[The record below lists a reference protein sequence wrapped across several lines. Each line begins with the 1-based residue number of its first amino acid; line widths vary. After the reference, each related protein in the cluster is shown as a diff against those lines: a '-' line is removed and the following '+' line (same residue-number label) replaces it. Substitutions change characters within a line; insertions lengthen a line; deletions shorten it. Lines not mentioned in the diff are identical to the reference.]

1 MMELAKS
8 RAKAARDVLTRAMA
22 NVPAVVLASR
32 KNTSA
37 KRLFSNA
44 SLGIFAV
51 AVAAVLTCAA
61 PTAAAGPAP
70 AGEGALAVPG
80 AFGVPAAWADEPADG
95 SNAVDVTQLPDSSFI
110 YDTSIT
116 DLSTADTYY
125 DKQTVQVTGEVV
137 GDRID
142 AGDGHHCWIT
152 LASAIDASTVSV
164 YMTNESAAKIDM
176 YGAYGRKGTTLQVR
190 GTFQLACPSHD
201 GVSDLHAQVVSVTEK
216 GKATPDEFK
225 FEAFIPGIITIMI
238 GLVMM
243 AVFYL
248 LRERQR

>member
-1 MMELAKS
+1 MKLAK
-8 RAKAARDVLTRAMA
+8 RTNHLFNGTAKGVI
-22 NVPAVVLASR
+22 VLAAALALAFAAPGG
-32 KNTSA
+32 TSV
-37 KRLFSNA
+37 FS
-44 SLGIFAV
+44 S
-51 AVAAVLTCAA
+51 AAGEAAPAAPAALAA
-61 PTAAAGPAP
+61 PT
-70 AGEGALAVPG
+70 V
-80 AFGVPAAWADEPADG
+80 AWADEPAEGD
-95 SNAVDVTQLPDSSFI
+95 NAVDVTQLPDSSFI

-142 AGDGHHCWIT
+142 AGDGRHCWIT
-152 LASAIDASTVSV
+152 LASASDATTVSV
-164 YMTNESAAKIDM
+164 YMTNESAEKIDT

-190 GTFQLACPSHD
+190 GTFYLACSTHD

-225 FEAFIPGIITIMI
+225 FEAFIPGMVTIMI

>member
-1 MMELAKS
+1 MMKLAKS

-22 NVPAVVLASR
+22 NASASK
-32 KNTSA
+32 KNALA
-37 KRLFSNA
+37 KRLVSNA
-44 SLGIFAV
+44 LLGIFVV

-61 PTAAAGPAP
+61 PTAAAGPTP
-70 AGEGALAVPG
+70 AGEGTLAVPG

-152 LASAIDASTVSV
+152 LASAVDASTVSV

>member
-1 MMELAKS
+1 MMKLAKS

-61 PTAAAGPAP
+61 PTAAAGAAP

-116 DLSTADTYY
+116 DLSTADSYY

-137 GDRID
+137 GDRIT
-142 AGDGHHCWIT
+142 AGDGRHCWLQ
-152 LASAIDASTVSV
+152 LASPSDSSTVSV
-164 YMTNESAAKIDM
+164 YVTNESADKVDT
-176 YGAYGRKGTTLQVR
+176 YGAYDRKGTTLQVR
-190 GTFQLACPSHD
+190 GTFNLACPDHD
-201 GVSDLHAQVVSVTEK
+201 GASDLHAQVVTVTEK
-216 GKATPDEFK
+216 GKATPDEFDIN
-225 FEAFIPGIITIMI
+225 AFIPGMVTVMI
-238 GLVMM
+238 GLAMM
-243 AVFYL
+243 VVFYL

>member
-1 MMELAKS
+1 
-8 RAKAARDVLTRAMA
+8 
-22 NVPAVVLASR
+22 
-32 KNTSA
+32 
-37 KRLFSNA
+37 
-44 SLGIFAV
+44 
-51 AVAAVLTCAA
+51 
-61 PTAAAGPAP
+61 
-70 AGEGALAVPG
+70 
-80 AFGVPAAWADEPADG
+80 
-95 SNAVDVTQLPDSSFI
+95 
-110 YDTSIT
+110 
-116 DLSTADTYY
+116 
-125 DKQTVQVTGEVV
+125 
-137 GDRID
+137 
-142 AGDGHHCWIT
+142 
-152 LASAIDASTVSV
+152 
-164 YMTNESAAKIDM
+164 MTNESAAKIDM